1 MTSGQPRWSDPFD
14 ARYGTDTAG
23 VEWARSPTV
32 ELQLRHRSVRR
43 FLPRELSDALLASI
57 IAAAQSA
64 STSSNLQSWS
74 VVAVRDRDR
83 RARLAGLATSMP
95 STDDGP
101 VILVFLADWARARSV
116 AEHHG
121 APMEYTEQFDAT
133 LVAVIDA
140 AIAAQN
146 AAIAAE
152 SFGLGALFVG
162 SMRDHP
168 DEVAAELGLPHGVV
182 PVFALVIGWPD
193 PMEQADVKPRLPQS
207 AVLHRE
213 RYRPAQS
220 EELAAYDQRVRAY
233 YGGYAIDRG
242 WLDRLL
248 ARLARVGASR
258 ARLREAFER
267 LGMPSR

>member
-1 MTSGQPRWSDPFD
+1 VTSAESRWPDPFD
-14 ARYGTDTAG
+14 ARYGSDAAG
-23 VEWARSPTV
+23 AEWPRNPTV
-32 ELQLRHRSVRR
+32 ELQLQHRSVRR
-43 FLPRELSDALLASI
+43 FLPREVSDALLASI

-74 VVAVRDRDR
+74 VVAVRDRSR
-83 RARLAGLATSMP
+83 RARLASLARSMP
-95 STDDGP
+95 SAVAGP

-121 APMEYTEQFDAT
+121 VPIEYTQQFDAT

-146 AAIAAE
+146 AALAAE
-152 SFGLGALFVG
+152 SFGLGTVFVG

-168 DEVAAELGLPHGVV
+168 EEVAAELGLPHGVV

-193 PMEQADVKPRLPQS
+193 PMEEAGVKPRLPQS
-207 AVLHRE
+207 TVLHSE
-213 RYRPAQS
+213 RYRPTQP
-220 EELAAYDQRVRAY
+220 EELAVYDQRVREY
-233 YGGYAIDRG
+233 YEGHGIERG

-248 ARLARVGASR
+248 ARLARIEAPR

-267 LGMPSR
+267 LGIPSR